1 MTNDNKIKLAEQLN
15 TIMDEETNIEVKKV
29 KLEDLDVAGL
39 APIEL
44 EALDFMIEFE

>member
-1 MTNDNKIKLAEQLN
+1 
-15 TIMDEETNIEVKKV
+15 MDEESNIEIKKL

-44 EALDFMIEFE
+44 NALDFMIELE